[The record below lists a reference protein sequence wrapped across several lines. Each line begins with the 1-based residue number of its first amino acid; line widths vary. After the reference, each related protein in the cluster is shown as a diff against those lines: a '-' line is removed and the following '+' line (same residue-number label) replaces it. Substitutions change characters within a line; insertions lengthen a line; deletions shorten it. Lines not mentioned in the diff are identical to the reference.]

1 MKAYCPYCRKEVDY
15 NIEKRSVSTFK
26 GVKVDTFMN
35 VAVCKSCNN
44 DLYVNDLEKE
54 NMKRIYTCYSLNADI
69 IKPSDIIDF
78 RNKYGLSQRE
88 LTSILSFGKMTI
100 NRYENGYIPTKT
112 QSDYIKMLINNE
124 EEFIKK

>member
-26 GVKVDTFMN
+26 GVKVDSFMY

-54 NMKRIYTCYSLNADI
+54 NMKRVYMCYSLNADI

-88 LTSILSFGKMTI
+88 LT
-100 NRYENGYIPTKT
+100 
-112 QSDYIKMLINNE
+112 
-124 EEFIKK
+124 

>member
-1 MKAYCPYCRKEVDY
+1 M
-15 NIEKRSVSTFK
+15 
-26 GVKVDTFMN
+26 
-35 VAVCKSCNN
+35 
-44 DLYVNDLEKE
+44 
-54 NMKRIYTCYSLNADI
+54 CYSLNADI

-124 EEFIKK
+124 IR